1 MKKRIFAVVL
11 TLCLVFSAAFCV
23 SASAAEP
30 AKLSFDENG
39 EFKVLHLCDCQDNY
53 PAHEEMLVF
62 IDTVLKTYEP
72 DLVVLGGDNTVDEAK
87 TKELA
92 IEELVKPFVDN
103 KVYFTLVFGNHDR
116 EQGVDNDTLL
126 KMYQKYGGE
135 YCLAYDE
142 IPELSGT
149 ATHNLPVYSSKGDE
163 LKFNIWLFDSGSS
176 IHENDEWLGYDSVHE
191 DQINWYKEKSKT
203 LLDNNGKMVNSLAF
217 QHIIVSDVYDEM
229 FVEAPFAM
237 GELTREFNGKIYSFL
252 PKTNNFSGYL
262 FEYPCP
268 GYINYGQFDAMVE
281 TGNVLGIFSGHDH
294 INSFEV
300 VMDGIRVIN
309 TPGATVE
316 SYGNDVMRGA
326 RLLTIEEDDTSTFES
341 ELIRYTDL
349 AIENAD
355 FAKAIGM
362 NKFVAMLTN
371 FGGEILLAFGKL
383 SGIFAAILYR

>member
-1 MKKRIFAVVL
+1 MKKRIFAAML
-11 TLCLVFSAAFCV
+11 ALCLIFSAFCV
-23 SASAAEP
+23 SASAEET
-30 AKLSFDENG
+30 KLSFDENG
-39 EFKVLHLCDCQDNY
+39 EFKILHLCDCQDNY
-53 PAHEEMLVF
+53 PANKEMLVF
-62 IDTVLKTYEP
+62 IDTVLKTYKP
-72 DLVVLGGDNTVDEAK
+72 DLVVLGGDNTVDKAE

-92 IEELVKPFVDN
+92 VEELVKPFVEN
-103 KVYFTLVFGNHDR
+103 EVYFTLVFGNHDR
-116 EQGVDNDTLL
+116 EQGVDNDALL
-126 KMYQKYGGE
+126 KMYQKYGGK
-135 YCLAYDE
+135 YCLAYDAVE
-142 IPELSGT
+142 ELSGT
-149 ATHNLPVYSSKGDE
+149 ANHYLPVYSSDGSE
-163 LKFNIWLFDSGSS
+163 MKFNVWLFDSGTS
-176 IHENDEWLGYDSVHE
+176 IHDGDTWLGYDSVRE
-191 DQINWYKEKSKT
+191 DQIEWYKSESEKLVDGK
-203 LLDNNGKMVNSLAF
+203 GKMVNSLAF
-217 QHIIVSDVYDEM
+217 QHIIVSDVYDKM

-281 TGNVLGIFSGHDH
+281 TGNVLGILSGHDH

-300 VMDGIRVIN
+300 EMDGIRIIN
-309 TPGATVE
+309 TPGATVN

-326 RLLTIEEDDTSTFES
+326 RLLTINEDDTSTFDS
-341 ELIRYTDL
+341 KLIRYTDL

-362 NKFVAMLTN
+362 NKIVAKLTN

>member
-39 EFKVLHLCDCQDNY
+39 EFKILHICDCQDNY
-53 PAHEEMLVF
+53 PAHEELLAF
-62 IDTVLKTYEP
+62 LDTALKTCEP

-92 IEELVKPFVDN
+92 IEELVKPFVEN

-217 QHIIVSDVYDEM
+217 QHIIVSEVYDEM
-229 FVEAPFAM
+229 FVESPFAM
-237 GELTREFNGKIYSFL
+237 GELSREFDGKIYSFL
-252 PKTNNFSGYL
+252 PKTNNFSGFL
-262 FEYPCP
+262 GEFPCP

-294 INSFEV
+294 VNDFEV
-300 VMDGIRVIN
+300 VRDGIRIIN
-309 TPGATVE
+309 TPGASVE
-316 SYGNDVMRGA
+316 SYGYSFTRGA
-326 RLLTIEEDDTSTFES
+326 RLLTIKEDDTSTFES
-341 ELIRYTDL
+341 ELITYNNL
-349 AIENAD
+349 ALENAD
-355 FAKAIGM
+355 FAEVSGISRIEAI
-362 NKFVAMLTN
+362 FSN
-371 FGGEILLAFGKL
+371 FAHDILIAFGKL

>member
-1 MKKRIFAVVL
+1 MKKRIFSIAL
-11 TLCLVFSAAFCV
+11 ALCLVFSAAFCV
-23 SASAAEP
+23 SASATET
-30 AKLSFDENG
+30 AKLTFDENG
-39 EFKVLHLCDCQDNY
+39 EFKILHICDCQDNY

-62 IDTVLKTYEP
+62 IDTVLKTYKP
-72 DLVVLGGDNTVDEAK
+72 DLVVLGGDNTVDEGN
-87 TKELA
+87 TKEPA
-92 IEELVKPFVDN
+92 IEELVTPFVEN
-103 KVYFTLVFGNHDR
+103 EVYFTLVFGNHDC
-116 EQGVDNDTLL
+116 EQGVDNDALL

-142 IPELSGT
+142 IPELHGT
-149 ATHNLPVYSSKGDE
+149 GNHNLPIYSADGSE
-163 LKFNIWLFDSGSS
+163 LKFNVWMFDSGTS

-203 LLDNNGKMVNSLAF
+203 LVDNSGKMVNSLVF

-237 GELTREFNGKIYSFL
+237 GEITREFNGKIYSFL
-252 PKTNNFSGYL
+252 PKTNNFTGFL
-262 FEYPCP
+262 GEYPCP

-294 INSFEV
+294 INTFELE
-300 VMDGIRVIN
+300 MDGIRIIN

-316 SYGNDVMRGA
+316 SYGYSFTRGA
-326 RLLTIEEDDTSTFES
+326 RLLTIKEDDTSTFES

-355 FAKAIGM
+355 FANAVGISKIEAL
-362 NKFVAMLTN
+362 LTN
-371 FGGEILLAFGKL
+371 FAGDLLLAFGRL

>member
-1 MKKRIFAVVL
+1 MKKRIFAVML
-11 TLCLVFSAAFCV
+11 ALCLVFSAFCV

-30 AKLSFDENG
+30 AKLTFDENG
-39 EFKVLHLCDCQDNY
+39 EFKILHLCDCQDNY
-53 PAHEEMLVF
+53 PAHEEMFAF

-72 DLVVLGGDNTVDEAK
+72 DLVVLGGDNTVASKE
-87 TKELA
+87 TKEQA
-92 IEELVKPFVDN
+92 IEELVSPFVEN
-103 KVYFTLVFGNHDR
+103 EVYFTLVFGNHDC
-116 EQGVDNDTLL
+116 EQGVDNDALL

-142 IPELSGT
+142 IPELHGSGN
-149 ATHNLPVYSSKGDE
+149 HNLPVYSSDGSE
-163 LKFNIWLFDSGSS
+163 LKFNIWMFDSGTS
-176 IHENDEWLGYDSVHE
+176 IHENDVWLGYDSVHE

-203 LLDNNGKMVNSLAF
+203 LVDNNGKMVNSLVF

-237 GELTREFNGKIYSFL
+237 GELSREFNGKIYSFL
-252 PKTNNFSGYL
+252 PKTNNFSGFL
-262 FEYPCP
+262 GEFPCP

-294 INSFEV
+294 INDFEV
-300 VMDGIRVIN
+300 EMDGIRVIN
-309 TPGATVE
+309 TPGATLE
-316 SYGNDVMRGA
+316 SYGYSFTRGA
-326 RLLTIEEDDTSTFES
+326 RLLTIKEDDTSKFES

-355 FAKAIGM
+355 FANAVGISKIEAVFSNLAGD
-362 NKFVAMLTN
+362 
-371 FGGEILLAFGKL
+371 ILVAFGRL

>member
-1 MKKRIFAVVL
+1 MKKRIFAAIL
-11 TLCLVFSAAFCV
+11 ALCLIFSAFCV
-23 SASAAEP
+23 SASAEGT
-30 AKLSFDENG
+30 KLSFDENG
-39 EFKVLHLCDCQDNY
+39 EFKILHLCDCQDNY
-53 PAHEEMLVF
+53 PAHKEMLVF
-62 IDTVLKTYEP
+62 IDTVLKTYKP
-72 DLVVLGGDNTVDEAK
+72 DLVVLGGDNTVDKAE

-92 IEELVKPFVDN
+92 VEELVKPFVEN
-103 KVYFTLVFGNHDR
+103 EVYFTLVFGNHDR
-116 EQGVDNDTLL
+116 EQGVDNDALL
-126 KMYQKYGGE
+126 KLYQKYGGK
-135 YCLAYDE
+135 YCLAYDAVE
-142 IPELSGT
+142 ELSGT
-149 ATHNLPVYSSKGDE
+149 ANHYLPIYSSDGSE
-163 LKFNIWLFDSGSS
+163 MKFNVWMFDSGSS
-176 IHENDEWLGYDSVHE
+176 IHENDEWLGYDSVRE
-191 DQINWYKEKSKT
+191 DQIEWYKSESKK
-203 LLDNNGKMVNSLAF
+203 LVDGKGKMVNSLAF

-252 PKTNNFSGYL
+252 PKTNNFTGYL

-300 VMDGIRVIN
+300 VMDGIRIIN
-309 TPGATVE
+309 TPGATVH

-326 RLLTIEEDDTSTFES
+326 RLLTINEDDTTTFDS
-341 ELIRYTDL
+341 KLIRYTDL

-362 NKFVAMLTN
+362 NKIVAKLTN

-383 SGIFAAILYR
+383 SGIFAAILYW

>member
-30 AKLSFDENG
+30 AKLTFDENG
-39 EFKVLHLCDCQDNY
+39 EFKILHLCDCQDDY

-72 DLVVLGGDNTVDEAK
+72 DLVVLGGDNTVDKAE

-92 IEELVKPFVDN
+92 IEELVSPFVEN

-116 EQGVDNDTLL
+116 EQGVDNEELL

-135 YCLAYDE
+135 YCLAYDAVE
-142 IPELSGT
+142 ELNGT
-149 ATHNLPVYSSKGDE
+149 GNHYLPVYSSDGSE
-163 LKFNIWLFDSGSS
+163 MKFNVWLFDSGSS
-176 IHENDEWLGYDSVHE
+176 IREGDTWLGYDSVRE
-191 DQINWYKEKSKT
+191 DQIEWYKSESKK
-203 LLDNNGKMVNSLAF
+203 LVDGKGKMVNSLAF

-252 PKTNNFSGYL
+252 PKTNNIEGFI
-262 FEYPCP
+262 FEFPCP

-300 VMDGIRVIN
+300 EMDGIRIIN

-316 SYGNDVMRGA
+316 SYGNGFTRGA
-326 RLLTIEEDDTSTFES
+326 RLLTIKEDDTSTFES
-341 ELIRYTDL
+341 ELITYNDL
-349 AIENAD
+349 AIENAE
-355 FAKAIGM
+355 FASAAGIS
-362 NKFVAMLTN
+362 KFVAILTN
-371 FGGEILLAFGKL
+371 IVGDVLLAFGKL
-383 SGIFAAILYR
+383 SGVFASILYR